1 MSLGR
6 LRRELLD
13 FGVGEGTA
21 IRLGRAEAGCGVAEA
36 RCGARD
42 IDWRERLLLSEAGA

>member
-6 LRRELLD
+6 LRPELLD

-21 IRLGRAEAGCGVAEA
+21 IRLGRAEAGCGA
-36 RCGARD
+36 GD
-42 IDWRERLLLSEAGA
+42 IDWRKRLLLSEAEA